1 MKLDRLSN
9 TTIEMCIPTD
19 RPQLIKQSGR
29 RNVMANKALAVNQ
42 MHPDAG
48 CQKDYMRLRFLPPQL
63 FGYRKCTRHMA

>member
-19 RPQLIKQSGR
+19 RSQSIKRSDR
-29 RNVMANKALAVNQ
+29 RYVMTNKALAVDQ
-42 MHPDAG
+42 MHTDAG

-63 FGYRKCTRHMA
+63 FSHRKCTRHMA